1 MKLRAFGIFLLPTLL
16 AAQSSQLQTWTLE
29 QGRVEFGPGA
39 AAVPMAVGS
48 LQKPF
53 VAKAWAAAHP
63 HSPTPRFRC
72 GPGSACWFPSG
83 HGELGLSRALAVS
96 CNAYFRAL
104 AKDTP
109 PSVLEGTFKA
119 EGFSSMPISTD
130 MNEGGPRGRFAP
142 SPSPLVLLGEAFVVP
157 GQSPATTSD
166 LAIGLAGPEGALLIT
181 PGDLLEAYE
190 RLVREPWP
198 LGEAVRDQVLAGLR
212 EAALKGTAG
221 GLGQR
226 GWWAKTGTV
235 LIEEGDPTR
244 TAGLVM
250 AVDDAG
256 WAVLAKLEP
265 GTGRQAAAAIAP
277 ALARLRPWQAIRR
290 TVGQPHP
297 RSPTPVATQARPTST
312 SAVLVRLLELLGLKH
327 LEVRNLS
334 ASPMPAGRHFL
345 GPGAMKVLHA
355 GDRIGPGLMEIH
367 DPATGLARR
376 FEGSLACGRTAKGG
390 LSLTATLT
398 RREYVSGVLAAEL
411 PHASSDRRIKLGAA
425 MLRFLAKGPRHGSVD
440 VCDSTH
446 CAWFVG
452 RGPRVA
458 WVTPRQAVHRPEE
471 AVDPLNGLPD
481 ADWTAMQA
489 AAERPGPDLWTAHCG
504 GRPLSP
510 HAVWGHGDTAVQPCP
525 RHGPDQSR
533 PWMRS
538 WKDADLAKAFGAPVR
553 GLRIE
558 MDDGTWTLR
567 TESDRG
573 AWTLRY
579 DDAHRRLATVLGWDA
594 LPSPADAIEAV
605 PGGYRVHGV
614 GWGHRVGLCLGE

>member
-1 MKLRAFGIFLLPTLL
+1 
-16 AAQSSQLQTWTLE
+16 
-29 QGRVEFGPGA
+29 
-39 AAVPMAVGS
+39 MAIGS

-72 GPGSACWFPSG
+72 GPGSACWLPPG
-83 HGELGLSRALAVS
+83 HGDVGLTRALAVS

-109 PSVLEGTFKA
+109 PSVLKGTFKA
-119 EGFSSMPISTD
+119 EGFSS
-130 MNEGGPRGRFAP
+130 
-142 SPSPLVLLGEAFVVP
+142 
-157 GQSPATTSD
+157 PAITPD
-166 LAIGLAGPEGALLIT
+166 LAIGLAGPEGALLIA

-198 LGEAVRDQVLAGLR
+198 TGEAVRDQVLAGLR

-235 LIEEGDPTR
+235 RIEDDDPTR

-277 ALARLRPWQAIRR
+277 TLARLRPGHAVHRIAEQSYLRY
-290 TVGQPHP
+290 PK
-297 RSPTPVATQARPTST
+297 PVATLARPAST
-312 SAVLVRLLELLGLKH
+312 SVVQVRLLGLLESKH
-327 LEVRNLS
+327 IEVRNLS
-334 ASPMPAGRHFL
+334 ASPMPAGRNFL

-355 GDRIGPGLMEIH
+355 GDRLGPGLMELR
-367 DPATGLARR
+367 DPATGLTRR
-376 FEGSLACGRTAKGG
+376 FEGSLACGRTPRGAYG
-390 LSLTATLT
+390 LTATLT
-398 RREYVSGVLAAEL
+398 RREYVAGVLAAEL
-411 PHASSDRRIKLGAA
+411 PYASSERRIELGAA
-425 MLRFLAKGPRHGSVD
+425 VLRFLAQGPRHGSVD

-458 WVTPRQAVHRPEE
+458 WVTPRQAVHHPEE
-471 AVDPLNGLPD
+471 VIDPLNGLPD

-489 AAERPGPDLWTAHCG
+489 AAKRPGPALWTAHCG
-504 GRPLSP
+504 GRPLSS
-510 HAVWGHGDTAVQPCP
+510 HAVWGHGDTTVQPCP

-533 PWMRS
+533 PWARD
-538 WKDADLAKAFGAPVR
+538 WKDADLAKAFGATVR
-553 GLRIE
+553 GLQIE

-567 TESDRG
+567 IESGR
-573 AWTLRY
+573 ATWRLRY

-594 LPSPADAIEAV
+594 LPSPADAIEAI
-605 PGGYRVHGV
+605 PGGYRVQGV

>member
-1 MKLRAFGIFLLPTLL
+1 
-16 AAQSSQLQTWTLE
+16 
-29 QGRVEFGPGA
+29 
-39 AAVPMAVGS
+39 MAVGS

-53 VAKAWAAAHP
+53 VAKAWAASHP
-63 HSPTPRFRC
+63 TTSTPRFQC
-72 GPGSACWFPSG
+72 GPDSACWLPSG

-104 AKDTP
+104 ANDTP
-109 PSVLEGTFKA
+109 PSILESTFKA
-119 EGFSSMPISTD
+119 EGFSSLPIS
-130 MNEGGPRGRFAP
+130 
-142 SPSPLVLLGEAFVVP
+142 
-157 GQSPATTSD
+157 SD
-166 LAIGLAGPEGALLIT
+166 LAIGLAGPEGALLIA

-198 LGEAVRDQVLAGLR
+198 TGEAVRDQVLAGLR

-235 LIEEGDPTR
+235 LMEEGDPTR

-256 WAVLAKLEP
+256 WAVLARLEP
-265 GTGRQAAAAIAP
+265 GTGREAAAAIAP
-277 ALARLRPWQAIRR
+277 ALARLRPWQAIH
-290 TVGQPHP
+290 T
-297 RSPTPVATQARPTST
+297 TAKQARQGSPKLIAIRMRPIST
-312 SAVLVRLLELLGLKH
+312 LVVKVRLLELLGSRH

-334 ASPMPAGRHFL
+334 ASPIPADRNFL
-345 GPGAMKVLHA
+345 GPGALKALHA
-355 GDRIGPGLMEIH
+355 GDQIGPGLMELRDH
-367 DPATGLARR
+367 ATGLARR
-376 FEGSLACGRTAKGG
+376 FEGSLACGRTPKGAY
-390 LSLTATLT
+390 SLTATLT

-411 PHASSDRRIKLGAA
+411 PHGSSDRRIELGAA
-425 MLRFLAKGPRHGSVD
+425 VLRFLAQGPRHGGVD

-458 WVTPRQAVHRPEE
+458 WVTPRQAVHRAEE
-471 AVDPLNGLPD
+471 VIDPLNGLPD
-481 ADWTAMQA
+481 ADWVAMQA
-489 AAERPGPDLWTAHCG
+489 AAERPGPALWTAHCG
-504 GRPLSP
+504 GSPLSS
-510 HAVWGHGDTAVQPCP
+510 HAVWGHGDTTVQPCP

-533 PWMRS
+533 PWVRD

-553 GLRIE
+553 GLQIE
-558 MDDGTWTLR
+558 MDDGTWVLR
-567 TESDRG
+567 IQSDRTS
-573 AWTLRY
+573 WTLRY
-579 DDAHRRLATVLGWDA
+579 DDAHRRLARVLGWDA

-605 PGGYRVHGV
+605 PGGYRARGV